1 MPSATA
7 ELKTDK
13 GPASWHGTPAGSPRR
28 LVANGGEGGR
38 ASPPEPWT
46 TLGNAGIIHSQLADE
61 PGASAAAKPV
71 LAQDTV
77 TQAYK
82 DADRENR

>member
-1 MPSATA
+1 MPSSMA

-28 LVANGGEGGR
+28 LVASGGEGSRTSSTEPWAAGLVNGHP
-38 ASPPEPWT
+38 ANESGAPEP
-46 TLGNAGIIHSQLADE
+46 AES
-61 PGASAAAKPV
+61 V

-77 TQAYK
+77 TQTYG

>member
-1 MPSATA
+1 MPSSMA

-28 LVANGGEGGR
+28 LVANGGEGSR
-38 ASPPEPWT
+38 ASPTEPWT
-46 TLGNAGIIHSQLADE
+46 AGNVKDQPPADE
-61 PGASAAAKPV
+61 SGAPEPVKIV

-77 TQAYK
+77 TQVYG